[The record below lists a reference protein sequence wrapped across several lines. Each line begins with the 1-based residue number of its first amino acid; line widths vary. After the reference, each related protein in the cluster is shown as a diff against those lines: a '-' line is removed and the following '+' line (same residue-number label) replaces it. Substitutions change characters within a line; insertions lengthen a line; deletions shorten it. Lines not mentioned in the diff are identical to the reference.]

1 MGNRWM
7 KMACFLTILA
17 LGFFWTVAALS
28 GQSTQ
33 SSQPAPSASA
43 PKTAEQVYK
52 NIQVLKGIPAD
63 QLVPTMTFITA
74 SLGVDCEFCH
84 AEQREKDD
92 KKTKLKAR
100 EMIQMQ
106 MAINKE
112 NFEGRNQ
119 VTCNSCHQGRH
130 EPIAIPV
137 IADEE
142 PKPEKPETG
151 AKPEEAPTAD
161 QLINKYVQALGGAE
175 VLEKITSR
183 VEKGTI
189 SIANGPQFPI
199 DLFAKAPNRRM
210 SYMHTPRGDSITAFD
225 GTTAW
230 LSSPGAP
237 LNKLDPAN
245 SEAVKLDAEFNFA
258 LHIKQIFTQ
267 LHVGQPEKIRYREAN
282 VILALQR
289 GQPPV
294 RLYFDKE
301 TGLLVRLVRYVE
313 TALGR
318 LPTQIDYA
326 DYRDFGGVKIP
337 YRWTIARP
345 PRGRFT
351 IQVDQVQQNV
361 PIDDEKF
368 AVPMSASPQ

>member
-1 MGNRWM
+1 M
-7 KMACFLTILA
+7 KLVCFLTFVA
-17 LGFFWTVAALS
+17 LGLFWMVATLS

-33 SSQPAPSASA
+33 PAQPAQDQTG

-63 QLVPTMTFITA
+63 QLTPTMTFISA
-74 SLGVDCEFCH
+74 SLGVECEFCH
-84 AEQREKDD
+84 VGEQREKDD
-92 KKTKLKAR
+92 KKTKQTAR
-100 EMIQMQ
+100 QMIQMQ

-112 NFEGRNQ
+112 NFEGRTR

-137 IADEE
+137 VAEEE
-142 PKPEKPETG
+142 PKAEKPESG
-151 AKPEEAPTAD
+151 PPKPGELPTAD
-161 QLINKYVQALGGAE
+161 ELINKYIQALGGGDAL
-175 VLEKITSR
+175 VKITSR

-199 DLFAKAPNRRM
+199 DLFAKAPNMRV
-210 SYMHTPRGDSITAFD
+210 SFMHTPRGDSITAFD
-225 GTTAW
+225 GKTAW
-230 LSSPGAP
+230 LGSPAGT
-237 LNKLDPAN
+237 NKLDPAS

-258 LHIKQIFTQ
+258 LHIKQIFSQ
-267 LHVGQPEKIRYREAN
+267 LRVSRPEKVKDRDAN
-282 VILALQR
+282 VIFALQQ

-301 TGLLVRLVRYVE
+301 SGLLVRLVRYAD
-313 TALGR
+313 TPLGR
-318 LPTQIDYA
+318 LPTQIDYG
-326 DYRDFGGVKIP
+326 DYRDSGGVKIP

-361 PIDDEKF
+361 PIEDSTF
-368 AVPMSASPQ
+368 AMPAGK

>member
-1 MGNRWM
+1 
-7 KMACFLTILA
+7 MACFLTILA